1 MKNNAIIADA
11 NDAVSLIGLDNN
23 GQVDWSK
30 SGGLIKAT
38 MSQFLNNKRDVEFM
52 SYHPKNALGVE
63 LPNYS
68 FFTNCKFST
77 DDNKKFNITSK
88 SGQSHVTMYDVN
100 GVRFSGCT
108 FENISFSQRDM
119 VQGRT
124 GIYSIKATYTVGS
137 YCNNNMIPCLPIPS
151 KFVEL
156 NSAIKSYGNGTL
168 GNVSIKNAEFDT
180 YNGVFLIGTDGA
192 QINANKFKIQHVLLG
207 GLSKTD
213 YPYGIYLDECQR
225 FNTEGNLFNGVKS
238 IWGLS
243 GVPPNFNK
251 EGAAGLV
258 IRNTGPNNNVF
269 YRSDFN
275 NLRIASQTLGDNKN
289 KSIGGLEFKCNDYE
303 ECWDDLHV
311 LNSNNTVSVNFS
323 GIKVNQWGLDQFNNI
338 IIPKNLFTNNSIV
351 LNKTIENNILS
362 NIDYA
367 YFGASN
373 IANRLF
379 PSQNFGFVSTLQV
392 ANDRQNCPNM
402 IIDWGIGREQ
412 MNIKLGGLLP
422 TLTQKNTEF
431 NALVDNGNTDSL
443 KNVIYNA
450 NTENIV
456 NLFNQLLA
464 CSPYLSDDVLALI
477 AVQNAPFTDEMIRDL
492 LVANPHSSRNP
503 FVLEKLT
510 TRINVLPESYVEQ
523 INNQS
528 NVFTIR
534 DTRNN
539 ELSSITSDYDFTL
552 HEFLYSYETDTNAT
566 ILDYAERMK
575 HPSNPTYHY
584 QLAEKFFDQG
594 DLNNYLKVK
603 DSIPSIIKLNNKQSL
618 YHNAFTELY
627 QKLYD
632 WKQSGLYLYEP
643 NVTIKEW
650 LLNFVQNYN
659 EYPSL
664 VHSLLAVND
673 TFITQADV
681 YMPIGNSDG
690 SQLGKLNTL
699 NLEQENKESQINLY
713 PNPANDIIILEWKSN
728 AKPSYIT
735 VTDLQGKTVMQKH
748 WNMEEKGILLTQNWA
763 NGIYFVKI
771 VSDDSK
777 ENIVRKVII
786 NK

>member
-1 MKNNAIIADA
+1 MGIIWA
-11 NDAVSLIGLDNN
+11 
-23 GQVDWSK
+23 
-30 SGGLIKAT
+30 
-38 MSQFLNNKRDVEFM
+38 
-52 SYHPKNALGVE
+52 
-63 LPNYS
+63 
-68 FFTNCKFST
+68 
-77 DDNKKFNITSK
+77 
-88 SGQSHVTMYDVN
+88 
-100 GVRFSGCT
+100 
-108 FENISFSQRDM
+108 
-119 VQGRT
+119 
-124 GIYSIKATYTVGS
+124 
-137 YCNNNMIPCLPIPS
+137 
-151 KFVEL
+151 
-156 NSAIKSYGNGTL
+156 
-168 GNVSIKNAEFDT
+168 
-180 YNGVFLIGTDGA
+180 
-192 QINANKFKIQHVLLG
+192 
-207 GLSKTD
+207 
-213 YPYGIYLDECQR
+213 
-225 FNTEGNLFNGVKS
+225 
-238 IWGLS
+238 
-243 GVPPNFNK
+243 PPNFNK

-258 IRNTGPNNNVF
+258 IRNTGANNNEF

-289 KSIGGLEFKCNDYE
+289 KSLGGLEFKCNDYK

-311 LNSNNTVSVNFS
+311 MNSNNTVSVNFS
-323 GIKVNQWGLDQFNNI
+323 GIKENQWAIDPI
-338 IIPKNLFTNNSIV
+338 TKDVIIPKNLFTNNSNV
-351 LNKTIENNILS
+351 LNYTIENNILS
-362 NIDYA
+362 SINYA

-373 IANRLF
+373 IGNRYF
-379 PSQNFGFVSTLQV
+379 PSKNTSITVSTFQV
-392 ANDRQNCPNM
+392 AYDGRNCSCRL
-402 IIDWGIGREQ
+402 IDWCIGREQ

-422 TLTQKNTEF
+422 TLTQKNKEF
-431 NALVDNGNTDSL
+431 NILVDNGNTDSL
-443 KNVIYNA
+443 INVIYNS

-464 CSPYLSDDVLALI
+464 YSPYLSDEVLALI
-477 AVQNAPFTDEMIRDL
+477 AVQNAPFTHEMIRDL

-534 DTRNN
+534 DTLNN
-539 ELSSITSDYDFTL
+539 KLSSITSDYDFTL
-552 HEFLYSYETDTNAT
+552 HELLYSYETDTNAT

-575 HPSNPTYHY
+575 HPGNPTYHY

-618 YHNAFTELY
+618 YHNAFDELY

-659 EYPSL
+659 EYPSR
-664 VHSLLAVND
+664 VHSLLAIND

-681 YMPIGNSDG
+681 YMPIGNSEG
-690 SQLGKLNTL
+690 SQLGKLNTV
-699 NLEQENKESQINLY
+699 NLERENKESEINLY
-713 PNPANDIIILEWKSN
+713 PNPAKDIIILEWKNN
-728 AKPSYIT
+728 AKPSQII
-735 VTDLQGKTVMQKH
+735 VTDVQGKILYQKH
-748 WNMEEKGILLTQNWA
+748 WNMDEKGILLTQNWA

-771 VSDDSK
+771 ISDDSK